1 MRISEIS
8 KMPIETGKYSRRDN
22 QVLENEEDT
31 SIVIS
36 KSKKDE
42 ESFHAP
48 AYRVFVTAQ
57 GRDLALLNKT
67 INQKDRG
74 NAEQNHMAG
83 RSVEQMDMAGIEP
96 LKPLRAED
104 LDWATQYER
113 ASLAETMAGIEDGIR
128 SILKDSAKNPLA
140 VGADIQMYLV
150 RQLNAYGHHQKSLGH
165 SLAGD
170 PYLNSV
176 LDRLGSLDPNCENP
190 LVNEIRSL
198 VGMTMSG
205 KDIELFKQGG
215 HGDLVR
221 AYCAYLGLKMGDAL
235 KVKDKASRYFNEKT
249 AAYGFFQEMSRKAKN
264 MEELLSAM
272 LGEDH
277 TGGKK
282 DKKADN
288 PTDLSQLIAEK
299 KTDLDD
305 GMKAY
310 KKSLRILH
318 RIADDKGEGED
329 GKLSERE
336 QAEEKKRL
344 IPSVTGFDWDRISEQ
359 YLKENPELAAI
370 FSDNG
375 MQ

>member
-31 SIVIS
+31 SIVVS

-235 KVKDKASRYFNEKT
+235 KVKDKAGRYFNEKT

-264 MEELLSAM
+264 MEELIAAM
-272 LGEDH
+272 LEPDVKEKKGE
-277 TGGKK
+277 
-282 DKKADN
+282 KAEN

-299 KTDLDD
+299 KSGLED

-310 KKSLRILH
+310 RESLRIQR

>member
-8 KMPIETGKYSRRDN
+8 KMPIEKGKYSRRVN
-22 QVLENEEDT
+22 QVLVNEEET
-31 SIVIS
+31 SILVS

-48 AYRVFVTAQ
+48 AYRVFVSAQ

-235 KVKDKASRYFNEKT
+235 KV
-249 AAYGFFQEMSRKAKN
+249 
-264 MEELLSAM
+264 
-272 LGEDH
+272 
-277 TGGKK
+277 
-282 DKKADN
+282 
-288 PTDLSQLIAEK
+288 
-299 KTDLDD
+299 
-305 GMKAY
+305 
-310 KKSLRILH
+310 
-318 RIADDKGEGED
+318 
-329 GKLSERE
+329 
-336 QAEEKKRL
+336 
-344 IPSVTGFDWDRISEQ
+344 
-359 YLKENPELAAI
+359 
-370 FSDNG
+370 
-375 MQ
+375 